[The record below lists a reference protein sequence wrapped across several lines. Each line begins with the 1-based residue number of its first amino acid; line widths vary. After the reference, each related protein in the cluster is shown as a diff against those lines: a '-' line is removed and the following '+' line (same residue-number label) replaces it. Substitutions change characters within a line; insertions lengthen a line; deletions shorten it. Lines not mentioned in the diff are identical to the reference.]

1 MNDSAS
7 GQTTFPLPPA
17 TDQTIQLY
25 NEIGA
30 YERHFNEIQ
39 SEYRKIASQWLLAA
53 FGAIGFL
60 LYGKDIGSPA
70 GLPPQLIAA
79 GVALAAVVG
88 LLLLWHLDVHVY
100 HRLLKACFRSG
111 LCLEAGHTGL
121 PSIRHAMRED
131 ETTVSAGINRFY
143 FVAQAV
149 MTLLGLGIAWGY
161 WCLQYG
167 MIGEAERLTIWTLTT
182 VLGLATVVALSWLWR
197 ARGEAREDSR

>member
-7 GQTTFPLPPA
+7 GQSTSSPPPV

-60 LYGKDIGSPA
+60 LYGKDIGSQA

-79 GVALAAVVG
+79 GVALAAAVG

-100 HRLLKACFRSG
+100 HRLLNACFKSG
-111 LCLEAGHTGL
+111 LCLEARQAGL
-121 PSIRHAMRED
+121 PMIRHVMGED
-131 ETTVSAGINRFY
+131 ENTVSAGINLFY
-143 FVAQAV
+143 SVALAV
-149 MTLLGLGIAWGY
+149 MVLLGLGIAWGY
-161 WCLQYG
+161 GWTNKGELCLPIQIT
-167 MIGEAERLTIWTLTT
+167 IGALSAGL
-182 VLGLATVVALSWLWR
+182 VLASLVALYFWR
-197 ARGEAREDSR
+197 ADRKARAGSR